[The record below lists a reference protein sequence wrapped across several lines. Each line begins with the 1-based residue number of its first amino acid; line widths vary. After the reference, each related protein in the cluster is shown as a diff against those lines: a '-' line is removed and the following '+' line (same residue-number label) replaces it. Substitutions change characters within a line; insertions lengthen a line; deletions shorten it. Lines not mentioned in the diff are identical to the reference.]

1 MKKEKMITPVNF
13 KVSDKSKV
21 CIHCKTEKP
30 AESFNGFNRIC
41 NSCKSIAKV
50 GMQSITVGRTMK
62 PTVKFMDEK
71 HSNNRIKQANRTHE
85 KTAVLPEKTVKVK
98 LKTEDKF
105 GRTNKIVGKNWDK
118 QLAEIKLR
126 IKSL

>member
-1 MKKEKMITPVNF
+1 
-13 KVSDKSKV
+13 
-21 CIHCKTEKP
+21 
-30 AESFNGFNRIC
+30 
-41 NSCKSIAKV
+41 
-50 GMQSITVGRTMK
+50 MK

-85 KTAVLPEKTVKVK
+85 KISVLPEKTIKVK